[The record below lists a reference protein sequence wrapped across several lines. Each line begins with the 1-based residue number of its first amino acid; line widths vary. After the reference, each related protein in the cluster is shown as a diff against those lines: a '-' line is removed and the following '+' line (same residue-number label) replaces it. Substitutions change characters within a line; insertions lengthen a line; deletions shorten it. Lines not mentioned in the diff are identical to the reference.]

1 MSDILFRCPKCGE
14 EITRDSFK
22 DHNSNWTVIENY
34 LVELKQKQENEIR
47 IQLKN
52 ELIAQM
58 NDKQIAEINLVKQ
71 EMLNNFNKQLEVLN
85 ISINEKDNLINKLN
99 EQKTLEIDKERNA
112 VINEFNEKI
121 QTYELNIQKQQN
133 IIDQLNQQKIAELN
147 EAKSN
152 LLNEFNNVKNSLEIK
167 LANKEVQIKALD
179 EKLNLEI
186 EKNKEVLIN
195 QFSQEINNLK
205 LELNNK
211 RIELENLVIQKEA
224 ESKTK
229 ELTLINDY
237 DKRIA
242 DLVQANREFKIIN
255 SKRKGENFEHEVYED
270 LVKAFSLFDGIEK
283 ITTGEKKADYLQTIK
298 NHKRQEIGKIV
309 YEVKN
314 AEWSNTWIPKLSTDA
329 ASNNTKYGI
338 LIATSFNDKY
348 PGLPFVRSDEY
359 ENIWITDSE
368 SFIFVGQ
375 IVRRL
380 VEFEN
385 EYNQKIKT
393 VTNSSDN
400 QLFKELEKQ
409 KAELNEYWTIQ
420 FPTAYKKMQKELE
433 DLDKVADSLERNSS
447 RIKKSINVINQQF
460 FNKVQKGLSSIL
472 GEMKAQD
479 K

>member
-1 MSDILFRCPKCGE
+1 MADILFRCPKCGE
-14 EITRDSFK
+14 EITKDSFK
-22 DHNSNWTVIENY
+22 NHNSNWTVIENY
-34 LVELKQKQENEIR
+34 LNELKQNQESQIR
-47 IQLKN
+47 GELKT
-52 ELIAQM
+52 ELIAQL
-58 NDKQIAEINLVKQ
+58 NERQSTEINLVKQ
-71 EMLNNFNKQLEVLN
+71 EMINNFNKQLESLN

-99 EQKTLEIDKERNA
+99 EQKALEIDKEKN
-112 VINEFNEKI
+112 ILLSQFNDIK
-121 QTYELNIQKQQN
+121 
-133 IIDQLNQQKIAELN
+133 
-147 EAKSN
+147 
-152 LLNEFNNVKNSLEIK
+152 NNLEIK
-167 LANKEVQIKALD
+167 LANKEVEIKALD
-179 EKLNLEI
+179 QKLNLEI
-186 EKNKEVLIN
+186 EKNKEVLVN
-195 QFSQEINNLK
+195 QFAQEINNLK
-205 LELNNK
+205 IELNNK
-211 RIELENLVIQKEA
+211 KIELENLVNQKEL
-224 ESKTK
+224 EFKTK

-237 DKRIA
+237 DKRIS

-270 LVKAFSLFDGIEK
+270 LIKAFSLFDQIEK

-298 NHKRQEIGKIV
+298 NHKREEIGKIV

-314 AEWSNTWIPKLSTDA
+314 AEWSNSWVPKLSTDA

-400 QLFKELEKQ
+400 ELFKELEKQ

-447 RIKKSINVINQQF
+447 RIKKSTNVINQQF

-472 GEMKAQD
+472 GEMKAED
-479 K
+479 L